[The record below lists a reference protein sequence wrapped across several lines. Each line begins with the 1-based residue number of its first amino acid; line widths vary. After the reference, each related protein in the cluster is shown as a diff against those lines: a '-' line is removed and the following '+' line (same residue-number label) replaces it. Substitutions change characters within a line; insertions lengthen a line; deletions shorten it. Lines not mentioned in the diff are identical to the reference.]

1 MIIYFV
7 YLQII
12 SKMSYPEAPE
22 ASQKAPASSGFN
34 LSSIL
39 AGFNLSSL
47 QTWFNNLLSAALA
60 GFNLSSVVPTP
71 VSDPDTNIAEINAA
85 MKELEEYAVK
95 REPILS
101 SLEETDRF
109 YFELV
114 IIRQNLTNLLLIYH
128 KQKNNQ
134 PVQPSLLQKLGYL
147 LLS

>member
-1 MIIYFV
+1 
-7 YLQII
+7 
-12 SKMSYPEAPE
+12 MSYPEAPE

-47 QTWFNNLLSAALA
+47 QTWFNLLSAELA
-60 GFNLSSVVPTP
+60 GFNLSSVVPPP

-134 PVQPSLLQKLGYL
+134 SVQPSLLQKLGYL